1 MFQELEPIK
10 VESLLETNKSES
22 PINYYECDSYVL
34 RRDTTNSSCYSIY
47 IVKALIEI
55 LYQLRN
61 VLFHGEL
68 VPNKGAQN
76 VYKEAYLI
84 LKMILEKI
92 R

>member
-1 MFQELEPIK
+1 MFQELKPIQ
-10 VESLLETNKSES
+10 VETLLETNKNET
-22 PINYYECDSYVL
+22 PINYYQCDSYVL
-34 RRDTTNSSCYSIY
+34 RRDTTNSCYAIY
-47 IVKALIEI
+47 VVKALIEI

-84 LKMILEKI
+84 LKMILDKI